1 MIEKGFLATNYIFI
15 ASTAHKM
22 NIVDKYL
29 KILDK
34 IFYNIS
40 LHENKKIDL
49 EK

>member
-1 MIEKGFLATNYIFI
+1 
-15 ASTAHKM
+15 M

-49 EK
+49 ENKENLYYLTKNFRK